1 MEQRLQAEKMES
13 IGRLSGTIA
22 HNFNNLLTVITSY
35 AGLARDSLVP
45 ADPVRRFVEEIS
57 KATDRA
63 VDVTRQLSMFSRQ
76 QAAAPQ
82 VFCLNE
88 LVVNLAE
95 VLKPLIGDRVALSLQ
110 TSAERALIRANSG
123 LWEQVLVNLAMNA
136 RDAMPDGGCLTIS
149 TARVEI
155 GSEEASRRGD
165 VLPGSYL
172 RLEVRD
178 SGTGMAPEVK
188 QHLFEPF
195 FTTKGRG
202 KGLGL
207 GLVTVYGTVQQS
219 GGVIEVQSEPCN
231 GTAISMLLPR
241 VEQLDG
247 RLPGDRTGSGM
258 PAAESVGLR
267 VFDGQAITNET
278 VLVVDDEPELRELAV
293 MTLRNQGYTVLEAAS
308 GEEALLVSR
317 EHDGSPI
324 HLLLTDAIM
333 PQMGGQQLL
342 KRLQQ
347 DHTGLRSLFISGYTN
362 ENLVWQGELAG
373 VVEFLQKPFTP
384 KGLLRRVR

>member
-1 MEQRLQAEKMES
+1 
-13 IGRLSGTIA
+13 
-22 HNFNNLLTVITSY
+22 
-35 AGLARDSLVP
+35 
-45 ADPVRRFVEEIS
+45 VRRFVEEIS

-149 TARVEI
+149 TDRVEI

-195 FTTKGRG
+195 CTTKGRG

-207 GLVTVYGTVQQS
+207 GLVTVY
-219 GGVIEVQSEPCN
+219 
-231 GTAISMLLPR
+231 
-241 VEQLDG
+241 
-247 RLPGDRTGSGM
+247 
-258 PAAESVGLR
+258 
-267 VFDGQAITNET
+267 
-278 VLVVDDEPELRELAV
+278 
-293 MTLRNQGYTVLEAAS
+293 
-308 GEEALLVSR
+308 
-317 EHDGSPI
+317 
-324 HLLLTDAIM
+324 
-333 PQMGGQQLL
+333 
-342 KRLQQ
+342 
-347 DHTGLRSLFISGYTN
+347 
-362 ENLVWQGELAG
+362 
-373 VVEFLQKPFTP
+373 
-384 KGLLRRVR
+384 

>member
-1 MEQRLQAEKMES
+1 
-13 IGRLSGTIA
+13 
-22 HNFNNLLTVITSY
+22 
-35 AGLARDSLVP
+35 
-45 ADPVRRFVEEIS
+45 
-57 KATDRA
+57 
-63 VDVTRQLSMFSRQ
+63 
-76 QAAAPQ
+76 
-82 VFCLNE
+82 
-88 LVVNLAE
+88 
-95 VLKPLIGDRVALSLQ
+95 
-110 TSAERALIRANSG
+110 
-123 LWEQVLVNLAMNA
+123 
-136 RDAMPDGGCLTIS
+136 
-149 TARVEI
+149 
-155 GSEEASRRGD
+155 
-165 VLPGSYL
+165 
-172 RLEVRD
+172 
-178 SGTGMAPEVK
+178 
-188 QHLFEPF
+188 
-195 FTTKGRG
+195 
-202 KGLGL
+202 
-207 GLVTVYGTVQQS
+207 LVTVYGTVQQS

-258 PAAESVGLR
+258 PAAVSVGLR

-347 DHTGLRSLFISGYTN
+347 DHPGLRSLFISGYTN

-384 KGLLRRVR
+384 KGLLRRVREVLEADR